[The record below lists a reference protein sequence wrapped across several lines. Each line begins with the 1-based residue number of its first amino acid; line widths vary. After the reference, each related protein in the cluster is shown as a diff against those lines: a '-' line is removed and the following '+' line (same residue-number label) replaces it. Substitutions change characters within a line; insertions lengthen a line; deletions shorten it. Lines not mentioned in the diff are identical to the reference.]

1 MPTDAGW
8 PSTDHW
14 NQLNA
19 TVCGQ
24 LIATV
29 PLAAPCHDATEPGQ
43 GLSRDWP
50 AYDEEK
56 CATLQ
61 NSWLEP
67 ELQ

>member
-8 PSTDHW
+8 PTKDHW
-14 NQLNA
+14 TQLNE
-19 TVCGQ
+19 TVGGQ

-29 PLAAPCHDATEPGQ
+29 PLAASCHDSTTPRQ

-56 CATLQ
+56 CTALQ
-61 NSWLEP
+61 DSWLEP